1 MLVFRYKR
9 KELKMKF
16 EYVALFLFGIYL
28 LYYLIAVYNGVERMK
43 DKKSWYLVNE
53 SVLKI
58 LIVTGMFLG
67 VLFMLQTYRVDYY
80 RKEVQYY
87 ESKK

>member
-1 MLVFRYKR
+1 
-9 KELKMKF
+9 MKF
-16 EYVALFLFGIYL
+16 ENVALFLFGIYM
-28 LYYLIAVYNGVERMK
+28 LYYLIAVYNGVAKMK

-58 LIVTGMFLG
+58 LIVTAMFLG
-67 VLFMLQTYRVDYY
+67 ILFMMQTYRVDYY

-87 ESKK
+87 EKQN

>member
-1 MLVFRYKR
+1 
-9 KELKMKF
+9 MKF
-16 EYVALFLFGIYL
+16 EYVVLFLFGIYL
-28 LYYLIAVYNGVERMK
+28 LYYLIAVYNGVARMK

-58 LIVTGMFLG
+58 LIVTAMFLG
-67 VLFMLQTYRVDYY
+67 ILFIFQTYRVDYY

-87 ESKK
+87 ESEK

>member
-1 MLVFRYKR
+1 
-9 KELKMKF
+9 MKF

-28 LYYLIAVYNGVERMK
+28 LYYLISVYNGVARMK

-58 LIVTGMFLG
+58 LIVTAMFLG
-67 VLFMLQTYRVDYY
+67 ILFMFQTYRVDYY
-80 RKEVQYY
+80 RKELSIY
-87 ESKK
+87 ESKN

>member
-1 MLVFRYKR
+1 
-9 KELKMKF
+9 MKF

-28 LYYLIAVYNGVERMK
+28 LYYLIAVYNGVARMK

-58 LIVTGMFLG
+58 LIVTAMFLG
-67 VLFMLQTYRVDYY
+67 ILFMLQTYRVDYY
-80 RKEVQYY
+80 RKELSIY
-87 ESKK
+87 ESQN

>member
-1 MLVFRYKR
+1 
-9 KELKMKF
+9 MKF

-28 LYYLIAVYNGVERMK
+28 LYYLIAVYNGVSKMK

-58 LIVTGMFLG
+58 LIATAIALG
-67 VLFMLQTYRVDYY
+67 ALFIIQSYRIDSLQ
-80 RKEVQYY
+80 KELRIY

>member
-1 MLVFRYKR
+1 
-9 KELKMKF
+9 MKF

-28 LYYLIAVYNGVERMK
+28 LYYLIAVYNGVAKMK

-58 LIVTGMFLG
+58 LIVTAMFLG
-67 VLFMLQTYRVDYY
+67 ILFMLQTYRVDYY
-80 RKEVQYY
+80 RKELSIY
-87 ESKK
+87 ESKN

>member
-1 MLVFRYKR
+1 
-9 KELKMKF
+9 MKF
-16 EYVALFLFGIYL
+16 EYVALFIFGIYL
-28 LYYLIAVYNGVERMK
+28 LYYLIAVYNGVAKMK

-58 LIVTGMFLG
+58 LIATAIALG
-67 VLFMLQTYRVDYY
+67 ALFIIQSYRIDSLQKELRV
-80 RKEVQYY
+80 Y

>member
-1 MLVFRYKR
+1 
-9 KELKMKF
+9 MKF

-28 LYYLIAVYNGVERMK
+28 LYYLIAVYNGVAKMK
-43 DKKSWYLVNE
+43 DKKSWYLMNE

-58 LIVTGMFLG
+58 LIATAIALG
-67 VLFMLQTYRVDYY
+67 ALFIIQSYRIDSLQKELRV
-80 RKEVQYY
+80 Y

>member
-1 MLVFRYKR
+1 
-9 KELKMKF
+9 MKF
-16 EYVALFLFGIYL
+16 EYVVLFIFGIYL
-28 LYYLIAVYNGVERMK
+28 LYYLIAVYNGVARMK

-58 LIVTGMFLG
+58 LIVTAMFLG
-67 VLFMLQTYRVDYY
+67 ILFIFQTYRVDYY

-87 ESKK
+87 ESEK

>member
-1 MLVFRYKR
+1 
-9 KELKMKF
+9 MKF

-28 LYYLIAVYNGVERMK
+28 LYYLIAVYNGVAKMK

-58 LIVTGMFLG
+58 LIATAIALG
-67 VLFMLQTYRVDYY
+67 ALFIIQSYRIDSLQ
-80 RKEVQYY
+80 KELRIY
-87 ESKK
+87 ESQN

>member
-1 MLVFRYKR
+1 
-9 KELKMKF
+9 MKF

-28 LYYLIAVYNGVERMK
+28 LYYLIAVYNGVAKMK

-58 LIVTGMFLG
+58 LIVTAMSLG
-67 VLFMLQTYRVDYY
+67 ILFIFQTYRVDYY
-80 RKEVQYY
+80 RKELSIY
-87 ESKK
+87 ESKN

>member
-1 MLVFRYKR
+1 
-9 KELKMKF
+9 MKF

-28 LYYLIAVYNGVERMK
+28 LYYLIAVYNGVAKMK

-58 LIVTGMFLG
+58 LIVTAMFLG
-67 VLFMLQTYRVDYY
+67 ILFMLQTYRVDYY
-80 RKEVQYY
+80 RKELSIY

>member
-1 MLVFRYKR
+1 
-9 KELKMKF
+9 MKF

-28 LYYLIAVYNGVERMK
+28 LYYLIAVYNGVVKMK

-58 LIVTGMFLG
+58 LIVTAMFLG
-67 VLFMLQTYRVDYY
+67 ILFMLQTYRVDYY
-80 RKEVQYY
+80 RKELSIY
-87 ESKK
+87 ESKN

>member
-1 MLVFRYKR
+1 
-9 KELKMKF
+9 MKF

-28 LYYLIAVYNGVERMK
+28 LYYLIAVYNGVARMK

-53 SVLKI
+53 YVLKI
-58 LIVTGMFLG
+58 LIVTAMFLG
-67 VLFMLQTYRVDYY
+67 ILFIFQTYRVDYY

-87 ESKK
+87 ENKN

>member
-1 MLVFRYKR
+1 
-9 KELKMKF
+9 MKF
-16 EYVALFLFGIYL
+16 EYVSLFLFGIYM
-28 LYYLIAVYNGVERMK
+28 LYYLIAVYNGVAKMK

-58 LIVTGMFLG
+58 LIVTAMFLG
-67 VLFMLQTYRVDYY
+67 ILFMMQTYRVDYY

-87 ESKK
+87 EKQN

>member
-1 MLVFRYKR
+1 
-9 KELKMKF
+9 MKF

-28 LYYLIAVYNGVERMK
+28 LYYLIAVYNGVARMK

-58 LIVTGMFLG
+58 LIVTAMFLG
-67 VLFMLQTYRVDYY
+67 ILFMLQTYRVDYY
-80 RKEVQYY
+80 RKELSIY
-87 ESKK
+87 ESKN

>member
-1 MLVFRYKR
+1 
-9 KELKMKF
+9 MKF

-28 LYYLIAVYNGVERMK
+28 LYYLIAVYNGVSRMK

-58 LIVTGMFLG
+58 LIATAIALG
-67 VLFMLQTYRVDYY
+67 ALFIIQSYRIDSLQKELRV
-80 RKEVQYY
+80 Y

>member
-1 MLVFRYKR
+1 
-9 KELKMKF
+9 MKF

-28 LYYLIAVYNGVERMK
+28 LYYLIAVYNGVAKMK

-58 LIVTGMFLG
+58 LIVTSMFLG
-67 VLFMLQTYRVDYY
+67 ILFMLQTYRVDYY
-80 RKEVQYY
+80 RKELSIY

>member
-1 MLVFRYKR
+1 
-9 KELKMKF
+9 MKF

-28 LYYLIAVYNGVERMK
+28 LYYLIAVYNGVARMK

-58 LIVTGMFLG
+58 LIVTAMFLG
-67 VLFMLQTYRVDYY
+67 ILFIFQTYRVDYC

-87 ESKK
+87 ESKN

>member
-1 MLVFRYKR
+1 
-9 KELKMKF
+9 MKS

-28 LYYLIAVYNGVERMK
+28 LYYLIAVYNGVARMK

-58 LIVTGMFLG
+58 LIVTAMFLG
-67 VLFMLQTYRVDYY
+67 ILFMLQTYRVDYY

-87 ESKK
+87 ESQN

>member
-1 MLVFRYKR
+1 
-9 KELKMKF
+9 MKF
-16 EYVALFLFGIYL
+16 EYVVLFLFGIYL
-28 LYYLIAVYNGVERMK
+28 LYYLIAVYNGVARMK

-58 LIVTGMFLG
+58 MIVTAMFLG
-67 VLFMLQTYRVDYY
+67 ILFMLQTYRVDYY

-87 ESKK
+87 ENKK

>member
-1 MLVFRYKR
+1 
-9 KELKMKF
+9 MKF

-28 LYYLIAVYNGVERMK
+28 LYYLIAIYNGVAKMK

-58 LIVTGMFLG
+58 LIATAIALG
-67 VLFMLQTYRVDYY
+67 ALFIIQSYRIDSLQKELRV
-80 RKEVQYY
+80 Y

>member
-1 MLVFRYKR
+1 
-9 KELKMKF
+9 MKF

-28 LYYLIAVYNGVERMK
+28 LYYLIAVYNGVARMK

-58 LIVTGMFLG
+58 LIVTAMFLG
-67 VLFMLQTYRVDYY
+67 ILFMFQTYRVDYY
-80 RKEVQYY
+80 RKELSIY
-87 ESKK
+87 ESKN

>member
-1 MLVFRYKR
+1 
-9 KELKMKF
+9 MKF

-28 LYYLIAVYNGVERMK
+28 LYYLIAVYNGVARMK

-58 LIVTGMFLG
+58 LIATAIALG
-67 VLFMLQTYRVDYY
+67 ALFIIQSYRIDSLQEELRI
-80 RKEVQYY
+80 Y

>member
-1 MLVFRYKR
+1 
-9 KELKMKF
+9 MKF
-16 EYVALFLFGIYL
+16 EYVVLFLFCIYM
-28 LYYLIAVYNGVERMK
+28 LYYSIAVYNGVAKMK

-58 LIVTGMFLG
+58 LIVTAMFLG
-67 VLFMLQTYRVDYY
+67 ILFMLQTYRVDYY

-87 ESKK
+87 ESQK

>member
-1 MLVFRYKR
+1 
-9 KELKMKF
+9 MKF
-16 EYVALFLFGIYL
+16 EYVVLFLFGIYM
-28 LYYLIAVYNGVERMK
+28 LYYLIAVYNGVAKIK

-58 LIVTGMFLG
+58 LIVTAMFLAI
-67 VLFMLQTYRVDYY
+67 LFVMQTYRVDYY

-87 ESKK
+87 EKQN

>member
-1 MLVFRYKR
+1 
-9 KELKMKF
+9 MKF

-28 LYYLIAVYNGVERMK
+28 LYYLIAVYNGVARMK

-58 LIVTGMFLG
+58 LIVTAMFLG
-67 VLFMLQTYRVDYY
+67 ILFMLQTYRVDYY

-87 ESKK
+87 ESQN

>member
-1 MLVFRYKR
+1 
-9 KELKMKF
+9 MKF

-28 LYYLIAVYNGVERMK
+28 LYYLIAVYNGVAKMK

-58 LIVTGMFLG
+58 LIATAIALG
-67 VLFMLQTYRVDYY
+67 ALFIIQSYRIDSLQKELRV
-80 RKEVQYY
+80 Y

>member
-1 MLVFRYKR
+1 MR
-9 KELKMKF
+9 F

-28 LYYLIAVYNGVERMK
+28 LYYLIAVYNGVARMN

-58 LIVTGMFLG
+58 LIVTAIFLG
-67 VLFMLQTYRVDYY
+67 ILFMLQTYRVDYY
-80 RKEVQYY
+80 RKELSIY
-87 ESKK
+87 ESKN

>member
-1 MLVFRYKR
+1 
-9 KELKMKF
+9 MKF
-16 EYVALFLFGIYL
+16 EYVALFIFGIYL
-28 LYYLIAVYNGVERMK
+28 LYYLIAVYNGVSRIK

-58 LIVTGMFLG
+58 LIVTAMFLG
-67 VLFMLQTYRVDYY
+67 ILFMFQTYRVDYY

-87 ESKK
+87 ERKK